1 VIERPVRSD
10 RTAARSV
17 ELLGGVCKE
26 RSENR
31 FWKVLVRFAVSEGSI
46 CSENKRSLGFLFLEG
61 SESMEEGS
69 ESMVRYVEE
78 GIIVCVF
85 VFVSYVYTSCFY
97 LIFYFNF
104 NLIKKI

>member
-1 VIERPVRSD
+1 
-10 RTAARSV
+10 
-17 ELLGGVCKE
+17 
-26 RSENR
+26 
-31 FWKVLVRFAVSEGSI
+31 VSEGSI
-46 CSENKRSLGFLFLEG
+46 CSENKRSLGFLFLEEG

-78 GIIVCVF
+78 GIVVCVF
-85 VFVSYVYTSCFY
+85 VLVTYVYTSCFY